1 MYCHQGTCTIQSSL
15 IVILDYRLK
24 LDFMENFR
32 NGLNV
37 NNVNEC
43 ESIVDDEIEHCKDNV
58 LGPHRH
64 EIVA

>member
-1 MYCHQGTCTIQSSL
+1 MIQSSL

-24 LDFMENFR
+24 LDFMEYFR

-37 NNVNEC
+37 NDVNEC
-43 ESIVDDEIEHCKDNV
+43 ESIVNDEFQHSNDNV
-58 LGPHRH
+58 LGAHCH